1 VLDRLLAGPA
11 LGVEGVTRRDGIHAE
26 LLALLQFGAMIVASA
41 ALIGFAA
48 AAILILVLAL
58 PPLLSKPED
67 VPRMAAGM
75 FTISYSCA
83 VVVPIV
89 SGLAWDATDV
99 PAALDLIHAILEN
112 VAHFTL
118 CPSELR
124 RRCYAQR
131 LILSHGSSA
140 CPSELNQTS

>member
-1 VLDRLLAGPA
+1 MESMQSFSPFFSLANGASNRLPADAAHVPRRTSRDAGGPA
-11 LGVEGVTRRDGIHAE
+11 IKYNH
-26 LLALLQFGAMIVASA
+26 
-41 ALIGFAA
+41 
-48 AAILILVLAL
+48 
-58 PPLLSKPED
+58 
-67 VPRMAAGM
+67 
-75 FTISYSCA
+75 
-83 VVVPIV
+83 
-89 SGLAWDATDV
+89 ATDV